1 MERHYVAEDPH
12 FPQESRMLASQ
23 MANVQAVSSPVK
35 LSFNSEPTDQGEV
48 GVEAQDISSSV
59 QKIKSTSFTLRNI
72 CPWPQKSL
80 ETKEYF
86 TFFLFVLSHCLVHTS
101 LCKALL
107 SLISPLNFIHLTD
120 WLLKLLLLMVLP
132 VFPDATKK

>member
-1 MERHYVAEDPH
+1 
-12 FPQESRMLASQ
+12 MLASQ

-80 ETKEYF
+80 ETKE
-86 TFFLFVLSHCLVHTS
+86 
-101 LCKALL
+101 
-107 SLISPLNFIHLTD
+107 
-120 WLLKLLLLMVLP
+120 
-132 VFPDATKK
+132 